1 MVFKKIITI
10 AFAALSVTA
19 SAKEIN
25 TQNVLTVKTSKASKT
40 LVEMWANAYMQSH
53 PEHRIVV
60 TSKKTSS
67 GDLVYTSE
75 INTSAHTPD
84 SSITV
89 VGRYAVLPVTTTNN
103 PLSSELSGK
112 EWNKSELKQMFF
124 SSLDETLE
132 EAEDAGSGRVG
143 KLRSKLTVY
152 STASGE
158 SVANDFAHHFGF
170 QTAEFRGNR
179 ISGDDRYLLNAIE
192 EDVTGITFNNIAY
205 LYDTDT
211 RQLKSGIVILPLK
224 LKAEVEKTLQ
234 SGNLDATLQVLEN
247 LHSDLIPISSFGFA
261 YNRNNSQAVDF
272 IQWVINEG
280 QEYNNRNGFLKL

>member
-1 MVFKKIITI
+1 MVLKKIITI
-10 AFAALSVTA
+10 ALAALFATA
-19 SAKEIN
+19 SAEEN
-25 TQNVLTVKTSKASKT
+25 STQNVLTVKTSKASKT
-40 LVEMWANAYMQSH
+40 LVEMWAKAYIQLHS
-53 PEHRIVV
+53 EYRIVV

-75 INTSAHTPD
+75 IKTSTHSD
-84 SSITV
+84 SSIAV
-89 VGRYAVLPVTTTNN
+89 VGRYAVLPVTTTSN

-112 EWNKSELKQMFF
+112 EWNKSELKKLFF

-132 EAEDAGSGRVG
+132 EAEEAGSGRAG
-143 KLRSKLTVY
+143 RLRSKLTVY

-179 ISGDDRYLLNAIE
+179 ISGDDRFLLNAIQ
-192 EDVTGITFNNIAY
+192 EDATGITFNNIAY
-205 LYDTDT
+205 LYDINT
-211 RQLKSGIVILPLK
+211 RQLKSGIFILPLK

-247 LHSDLIPISSFGFA
+247 LQSDLIPISSFGFA
-261 YNRNNSQAVDF
+261 YLQILSHAIIEMLRYLF
-272 IQWVINEG
+272 IFATV
-280 QEYNNRNGFLKL
+280 